1 MDMTDKE
8 DDTMEQKED
17 DQYTSQRWR
26 PGTDSSLAPP
36 EKITST
42 DSLISEF

>member
-1 MDMTDKE
+1 MDMTDRE
-8 DDTMEQKED
+8 DDTMGQKED
-17 DQYTSQRWR
+17 DQYTSQRRR
-26 PGTDSSLAPP
+26 PGTDPSLVPP